1 MMAASFVVL
10 ALGAF
15 LLLLLAGG
23 IALVLVIVL
32 RPGRRRAYSPDDR
45 VSPLEYAKAAAAA
58 LSPREWDEFRGW
70 VAERRTPPAHGGEG
84 IRK

>member
-1 MMAASFVVL
+1 MMDAWFVVL
-10 ALGAF
+10 AVGAF

-32 RPGRRRAYSPDDR
+32 RPGRRRAYSPDDGL
-45 VSPLEYAKAAAAA
+45 VPLERAQAAAAA
-58 LSPREWDEFRGW
+58 LSPSEWDEFRGW
-70 VAERRTPPAHGGEG
+70 VAEQRTPPPHGGEG

>member
-1 MMAASFVVL
+1 MMPAWFVVL
-10 ALGAF
+10 AVGAF

-32 RPGRRRAYSPDDR
+32 RPGRRRAYSPDDGL
-45 VSPLEYAKAAAAA
+45 SPLERAQAAAAA

-70 VAERRTPPAHGGEG
+70 VAEQRTPPPHGGEG